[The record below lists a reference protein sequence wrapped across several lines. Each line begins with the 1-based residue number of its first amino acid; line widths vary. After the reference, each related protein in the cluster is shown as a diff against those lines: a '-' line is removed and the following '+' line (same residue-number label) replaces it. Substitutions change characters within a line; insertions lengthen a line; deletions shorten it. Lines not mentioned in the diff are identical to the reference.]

1 MLESLKNCLAVNLND
16 YENIGI
22 DLQINKVLF
31 PAFVVF
37 CIMMIAL
44 AVYRNAMRDLVVK
57 IIRHEAYNEDS
68 AKTLDELGLAKNVI
82 ITYLLSR
89 DNMLSKIVKIA
100 GKQEYSYEEYIALS
114 KEERLAHEK
123 IDVSKSA
130 LYIPEDNIDR
140 ARHIKEKYMMSKTK
154 LMLASV
160 LVFLIYIIIASSM
173 SEILNVINNLLK

>member
-1 MLESLKNCLAVNLND
+1 MLESLNKCLSVNLND
-16 YENIGI
+16 YENIDI

-57 IIRHEAYNEDS
+57 LIRHEAFTEDS
-68 AKTLDELGLAKNVI
+68 AKTLEDLGLAKSLI
-82 ITYLLSR
+82 IPYLLSR
-89 DNMLSKIVKIA
+89 ENMLSKIVKIR
-100 GKQEYSYEEYIALS
+100 GKREYTYEEYLALS
-114 KEERLAHEK
+114 KEERLAEEK

-130 LYIPEDNIDR
+130 LYIPEESSER
-140 ARHIKEKYMMSKTK
+140 ARHIKEKYMMSKAK
-154 LMLASV
+154 LVLACV
-160 LVFLIYIIIASSM
+160 FVFLIYIIVASSM